1 MSTLTV
7 SDAEMQAAADHI
19 VAVDPA
25 FAEVIDATGLCTV
38 GRMPS
43 AKGDHF
49 ADLVDSIIAQQLST
63 KAADTIGARL
73 RLHLDGV
80 LTPQRILDLDDELL
94 RGAGLSGAKTRTIR
108 GLAEALHSGSLDLAP
123 AIASGDD
130 DTVSR
135 ELQKMWGIGRWT
147 AEMFL
152 IFTLHRLDIWPV
164 GDLAMR
170 RGWDEVHRS
179 DATTPNELDVLGEP
193 LRPYRSIVAWYCW
206 RQVDGDNPSW

>member
-1 MSTLTV
+1 MAKLSAT
-7 SDAEMQAAADHI
+7 DKRMRAAAEHI

-25 FAEVIDATGLCTV
+25 FTDVIEATGLCTV
-38 GRMPS
+38 GCDAS

-49 ADLVDSIIAQQLST
+49 TDLVDSVIAQQLST

-80 LTPQRILDLDDELL
+80 LTPARILELDDELL

-108 GLAEALHSGSLDLAP
+108 GLAEALHSGSLDLAA

-130 DTVSR
+130 DLVSS
-135 ELQKMWGIGRWT
+135 ELQTLWGIGRWT

-170 RGWDEVHRS
+170 RGWDQIHGGA
-179 DATTPNELDVLGEP
+179 ATTPAELDFLGEP
-193 LRPYRSIVAWYCW
+193 LRPYRSVAAWYCW

>member
-1 MSTLTV
+1 MATFDV
-7 SDAEMQAAADHI
+7 GDAQMQAAADHI

-25 FAEVIDATGLCTV
+25 FTELIDATGLCTI
-38 GRMPS
+38 GQGPS
-43 AKGDHF
+43 SKGDHF
-49 ADLVDSIIAQQLST
+49 TDLVDSVIAQQLST
-63 KAADTIGARL
+63 KAADTIGARV
-73 RLHLDGV
+73 RMHLDGI
-80 LTPQRILDLDDELL
+80 LTPARVLELDDELL

-130 DTVSR
+130 EFVST
-135 ELQKMWGIGRWT
+135 ELQKLWGIGRWT

-152 IFTLHRLDIWPV
+152 IFTLHRPDIWPV

-170 RGWDEVHRS
+170 RGWDEIHGS
-179 DATTPNELDVLGEP
+179 EATTPNDLDILGEP
-193 LRPYRSIVAWYCW
+193 LRPYRSVVAWYCW